1 MEEGLFCLLT
11 KDLNINCIL
20 KECEFK
26 MAQVQFIILI
36 NEKHDSQK
44 VMVSPKLL
52 LKLPL
57 IMDF

>member
-1 MEEGLFCLLT
+1 MLT

>member
-1 MEEGLFCLLT
+1 MST
-11 KDLNINCIL
+11 KELNINCIL

-26 MAQVQFIILI
+26 MAQVQLIILI

-44 VMVSPKLL
+44 VMVSPRLL

-57 IMDF
+57 MDF

>member
-1 MEEGLFCLLT
+1 MEEGLFCLST

-26 MAQVQFIILI
+26 MAQVQLIILI

-44 VMVSPKLL
+44 VMVSPRLL

-57 IMDF
+57 MDF